1 MPVIITYDFQE
12 LIKFNDSLQN
22 LLASMPSVK
31 STLLRNI
38 VAKYRTVIQNRILTQ
53 NIRYTGTYED
63 SIRIAHGGTEDE
75 PIISIVMEP
84 TGPGAS
90 RLPIYWK
97 VLEFGANPSPNVL
110 SAPIIE
116 WAGVKGASGRSTLD
130 GIRIANSIRSRGIS
144 PHPILSSIFV
154 LSRPSGEVVGLT
166 TLAES
171 IAEAESDN
179 LINNLVQTYYNP
191 TTGQKL
197 IKSKITGRFQSQG

>member
-12 LIKFNDSLQN
+12 LIKLNDSLQN

-110 SAPIIE
+110 SAPIKD
-116 WAGVKGASGRSTLD
+116 WVGVKGYGGDVGGARVANA
-130 GIRIANSIRSRGIS
+130 IRTRGIEA
-144 PHPILSSIFV
+144 HPILSSIFILTPPNGDV
-154 LSRPSGEVVGLT
+154 AGLT
-166 TLAES
+166 PEATK
-171 IAEAESDN
+171 IAEVEAQKIMGTLERN
-179 LINNLVQTYYNP
+179 W
-191 TTGQKL
+191 TTQSRQPKGAPGGKGGQF
-197 IKSKITGRFQSQG
+197 GRRL